1 MRPRP
6 YQGRHRGHPLSPC
19 QRWICRSTRNCCR
32 SDSPSG
38 TVVLSARDP
47 AGILTAMFEFEIL
60 HRDAASA
67 ARVGRF
73 VTPHGVV
80 DTPTFMPVGTCAT
93 IKGVTREQAA
103 ATGSQMILA
112 NTYHLLLRPGPEV
125 VADLGGVHAMMAWDG
140 PILTDSGGYQV
151 FSLADLRDVDDH
163 GVRFRSHIDGSAVD
177 LTPERAVE
185 VQQALAADVMMQL
198 DVCPPHEAD
207 RHTIAEAVR
216 RSADWAGRCAA
227 AKTRDDQALFG
238 IQQGGVHDDLRA
250 ESIERIVEL
259 DLPGYAI
266 GGLSVGEGHEAM
278 MTVLDPADSQFPAGK
293 PRYLMGV
300 GEPRDL
306 LGAVA
311 RGVDMFDCVLPTR
324 NGRNA
329 SAYTWAG
336 PLKLRNAAHTRDP
349 RPLDE
354 TCPCLA
360 CRHYSR
366 GTIRHLF
373 MAREMLGPTL
383 LSIHNITF
391 FAQFV
396 AAIREAIAA
405 GEFAAKAAKWLGQLY
420 GDGRE

>member
-1 MRPRP
+1 
-6 YQGRHRGHPLSPC
+6 
-19 QRWICRSTRNCCR
+19 
-32 SDSPSG
+32 
-38 TVVLSARDP
+38 
-47 AGILTAMFEFEIL
+47 MFEFETL
-60 HRDAASA
+60 HSDSDSA

-73 VTPHGVV
+73 HTPHGVV

-93 IKGVTREQAA
+93 IKGVTADHAA

-112 NTYHLLLRPGPEV
+112 NTYHLLGRPGPEV

-151 FSLADLRDVDDH
+151 FSLAKLRKIDDR
-163 GVRFRSHIDGSAVD
+163 GVTFQSHIDGSQID

-185 VQQALAADVMMQL
+185 VQQALGADVMMQL
-198 DVCPPHEAD
+198 DVCPPHDASHD
-207 RHTIAEAVR
+207 DVAEAVR
-216 RSADWAGRCAA
+216 LSGDWAKRCQA

-238 IQQGGVHDDLRA
+238 IQQGGVYDDLRA
-250 ESIERIVEL
+250 RSAERIVPL

-278 MTVLDPADSQFPAGK
+278 MKTLEPIDGQFPRSK

-300 GEPRDL
+300 GEPRDM
-306 LGAVA
+306 LGAIA

-329 SAYTWAG
+329 YAYTWGG
-336 PLKLRNAAHTRDP
+336 PLRLRNAVHTRDT

-354 TCPCLA
+354 DCPCLA
-360 CRHYSR
+360 CRQYSR

-373 MAREMLGPTL
+373 MAKEMLGPML

-396 AAIREAIAA
+396 AAIRAAIVA
-405 GEFAAKAAKWLGQLY
+405 GDFTDKAAQWNRRLY
-420 GDGRE
+420 PAANE